1 MLSSHDT
8 VTMVGV
14 NDVTAAKR
22 FFQETLGF
30 RQYGR
35 QQQ

>member
-1 MLSSHDT
+1 MLGSHDT
-8 VTMVGV
+8 VTMIGV
-14 NDVTAAKR
+14 KDETAAKR